1 MFGIVTGLLSPRSRG
16 SLRLRSADP
25 TAPPRIDPAYQ
36 RHPDDL
42 ARMVAATQEARRIS
56 RTAPLADLIPG
67 PEINPG
73 HTIDD
78 ADDVGL
84 ARSIHSRVSPYHHPV
99 GTCAMGPDP
108 DTGAVVTERGAV
120 HGIDRL
126 WVADASIMPTIV
138 GGNTNAPV
146 IMIADK
152 AADLLLGRT
161 IAP

>member
-25 TAPPRIDPAYQ
+25 TAPPRIDPAYL
-36 RHPDDL
+36 RHPDDV
-42 ARMVAATQEARRIS
+42 ARMVAATREARRIS
-56 RTAPLADLIPG
+56 RTSPLADLIPG
-67 PEINPG
+67 PEITPG

-84 ARSIHSRVSPYHHPV
+84 ARSIRSRVGPYHHPV

-120 HGIDRL
+120 HGIDQL
-126 WVADASIMPTIV
+126 WVADASIMPTIPAA
-138 GGNTNAPV
+138 NTNLPTIV
-146 IMIADK
+146 VTERIAGW
-152 AADLLLGRT
+152 LGTR
-161 IAP
+161 